1 MKKAFTL
8 IEVNLA
14 IMVMAV
20 GVLGIISLYAFGF
33 REERQSR
40 EDVASAAYADAVMGP
55 LVTALTAT
63 NVKWSAFRKIPDSPG
78 PDGWGHYLQNRATG
92 KVVSDPESLAQSAY
106 SRTMSALSLGGGFPT
121 GFQVSKQKAGN
132 LKAALVV
139 MHPRDENND
148 PIESLIAI
156 SFRAATKENLLFSAP
171 LYYTEARFQGVMDEN
186 GGSE

>member
-33 REERQSR
+33 REEQQSR

-63 NVKWSAFRKIPDSPG
+63 NVKWSVFRALKSRPG
-78 PDGWGHYLQNRATG
+78 PDGWGQYLQNRTTG
-92 KVVSDPESLAQSAY
+92 KVVSNPESLAQSAY
-106 SRTMSALSLGGGFPT
+106 SETIGALNLGGGFPS
-121 GFQVSKQKAGN
+121 GMQVTKQKAGN

-139 MHPRDENND
+139 MHDED
-148 PIESLIAI
+148 SAIVRI
-156 SFRAATKENLLFSAP
+156 SFRAASKENLLFSAP
-171 LYYTEARFQGVMDEN
+171 LYYTEARFQGVMDE
-186 GGSE
+186 

>member
-14 IMVMAV
+14 IMIMAV

-63 NVKWSAFRKIPDSPG
+63 NVKWSAFRRIPDSPG
-78 PDGWGHYLQNRATG
+78 SLGWGHYLENRTTG
-92 KVVSDPESLAQSAY
+92 KVVSNPESLAQSAY
-106 SRTMSALSLGGGFPT
+106 TRTISALSLGEGFPS
-121 GFQVSKQKAGN
+121 GMQVSKQKAGN

-139 MHPRDENND
+139 MHDED
-148 PIESLIAI
+148 SAVVRI
-156 SFRAATKENLLFSAP
+156 SFRAAAKENLLFAAP
-171 LYYTEARFQGVMDEN
+171 LYYTEARFQGVIDE
-186 GGSE
+186 GGGQ

>member
-63 NVKWSAFRKIPDSPG
+63 NVKWSAFRKLPHSPG
-78 PDGWGHYLQNRATG
+78 EYGWGHYLESRSSG
-92 KVVSDPESLAQSAY
+92 KVVSNPESLAQSAY
-106 SRTMSALSLGGGFPT
+106 TRTISALNLGEGFPS
-121 GFQVSKQKAGN
+121 GFQVTRQKAGN

-139 MHPRDENND
+139 MHDED
-148 PIESLIAI
+148 SAIVRI
-156 SFRAATKENLLFSAP
+156 SFRAVDKSNLLFSAP
-171 LYYTEARFQGVMDEN
+171 LYYTEARFQGIIDGE
-186 GGSE
+186 GGGE

>member
-1 MKKAFTL
+1 MKRAFTL

-40 EDVASAAYADAVMGP
+40 EDVASSAYADAVMGP

-63 NVKWSAFRKIPDSPG
+63 NVKWSVFRCLPDSPG
-78 PDGWGHYLQNRATG
+78 EQGWGHYLENRTTG
-92 KVVSDPESLAQSAY
+92 KVVPNPESLAKSAY
-106 SRTMSALSLGGGFPT
+106 TRTISALNIGEGFPS
-121 GFQVSKQKAGN
+121 GFQVSEQKAGN

-139 MHPRDENND
+139 MHDED
-148 PIESLIAI
+148 SAIVRI
-156 SFRAATKENLLFSAP
+156 SFRAVDKSNLLFSAP
-171 LYYTEARFQGVMDEN
+171 LYYTEARFQGVMDE
-186 GGSE
+186 

>member
-1 MKKAFTL
+1 MKRAFTL

-20 GVLGIISLYAFGF
+20 SILGIVSLYAFGF

-63 NVKWSAFRKIPDSPG
+63 NVKWSVFKALKSKPG
-78 PDGWGHYLQNRATG
+78 NDGWGHYLQNRTTG
-92 KVVSDPESLAQSAY
+92 QVVSNPESLAQSVY
-106 SRTMSALSLGGGFPT
+106 SETINALNVGEGFPS
-121 GFQVSKQKAGN
+121 GIPVSKQKAGN

-139 MHPRDENND
+139 MHGEGEDDAIVR
-148 PIESLIAI
+148 IA
-156 SFRAATKENLLFSAP
+156 FRAATRENMLFSAP
-171 LYYTEARFQGVMDEN
+171 LYYTEARFQGVMDE
-186 GGSE
+186 

>member
-20 GVLGIISLYAFGF
+20 GVLGIISLYTFGY

-63 NVKWSAFRKIPDSPG
+63 NVKWSAFKQIDDAPG
-78 PDGWGHYLQNRATG
+78 QDGWGHYIQNRQTG
-92 KVVSDPESLAQSAY
+92 KVVANPESLAQAAY
-106 SRTMSALSLGGGFPT
+106 AKTIGALGLSSFKSGWPVT
-121 GFQVSKQKAGN
+121 RSKAGN
-132 LKAALVV
+132 LQAALVI
-139 MHPRDENND
+139 MHEEN
-148 PIESLIAI
+148 SAVVRI
-156 SFRAATKENLLFSAP
+156 SFRAVGKENLLFSAP
-171 LYYTEARFQGVMDEN
+171 LYYTEARFQGVMDE
-186 GGSE
+186 

>member
-14 IMVMAV
+14 IMIMAV

-63 NVKWSAFRKIPDSPG
+63 NVKWSAFRRIPDSPG
-78 PDGWGHYLQNRATG
+78 SLGWGHYLENRTTG
-92 KVVSDPESLAQSAY
+92 KVVSNPESLAQSAY
-106 SRTMSALSLGGGFPT
+106 TRTISALSLGEGFPS
-121 GFQVSKQKAGN
+121 GMQVSKQKAGN

-139 MHPRDENND
+139 MHDED
-148 PIESLIAI
+148 SAVVRI
-156 SFRAATKENLLFSAP
+156 SFRAAAKENMLFAAP
-171 LYYTEARFQGVMDEN
+171 LYYTEARFQGVID
-186 GGSE
+186 GGGEQ

>member
-1 MKKAFTL
+1 MKRAFTL

-20 GVLGIISLYAFGF
+20 GVLSIISLYAFGF

-63 NVKWSAFRKIPDSPG
+63 NVKWSVFRRLPDSPG
-78 PDGWGHYLQNRATG
+78 AYGWGHYLENRSTG
-92 KVVSDPESLAQSAY
+92 KVVSNPESLAQSAY
-106 SRTMSALSLGGGFPT
+106 ARTISALNLGEGFPS
-121 GFQVSKQKAGN
+121 GLQVTKQKAGN

-139 MHPRDENND
+139 MHDED
-148 PIESLIAI
+148 SAIVRI
-156 SFRAATKENLLFSAP
+156 SFRAVDKSNLLFSAP
-171 LYYTEARFQGVMDEN
+171 LYYTEARFQGVMDE
-186 GGSE
+186 

>member
-14 IMVMAV
+14 IMIMAV

-63 NVKWSAFRKIPDSPG
+63 NVKWSAFRRIPDSPG
-78 PDGWGHYLQNRATG
+78 SLGWGHYLENRTTG
-92 KVVSDPESLAQSAY
+92 KVVSNPESLAQSAY
-106 SRTMSALSLGGGFPT
+106 TRTISALSLRPASVWPRYSPAGMKPT
-121 GFQVSKQKAGN
+121 FTPVRK
-132 LKAALVV
+132 
-139 MHPRDENND
+139 MTR
-148 PIESLIAI
+148 PI
-156 SFRAATKENLLFSAP
+156 
-171 LYYTEARFQGVMDEN
+171 YV
-186 GGSE
+186 

>member
-14 IMVMAV
+14 IMIMAV

-40 EDVASAAYADAVMGP
+40 EDVASAAYADAEMGP

-63 NVKWSAFRKIPDSPG
+63 NDKWSAFRRIPDSPG
-78 PDGWGHYLQNRATG
+78 SLGWGHYLENRTTG
-92 KVVSDPESLAQSAY
+92 KVVSNPESLAQSAY
-106 SRTMSALSLGGGFPT
+106 TRTISALSLGEGFPS
-121 GFQVSKQKAGN
+121 GMQVSKQKAGN

-139 MHPRDENND
+139 MHDED
-148 PIESLIAI
+148 SAVVRI
-156 SFRAATKENLLFSAP
+156 SFRAAAKENLLFAAP
-171 LYYTEARFQGVMDEN
+171 LYYTEARFQGVIDE
-186 GGSE
+186 GGGQ

>member
-20 GVLGIISLYAFGF
+20 GILGIISLYAFGF

-63 NVKWSAFRKIPDSPG
+63 NVTWNNFKELGNLPG
-78 PDGWGHYLQNRATG
+78 DDGWGSYFANKTTG
-92 KVVSDPESLAQSAY
+92 KVLSGDELKRTTDDVY
-106 SRTMSALSLGGGFPT
+106 SGTIKDLKLGGFPT
-121 GFQVSKQKAGN
+121 GIQVPPDKAGR
-132 LKAALVV
+132 LLPALVV
-139 MHPRDENND
+139 MHDRG
-148 PIESLIAI
+148 SAVVRI
-156 SFRAATKENLLFSAP
+156 SFRATEKANLLFAAP
-171 LYYTEARFQGVMDEN
+171 LYYTEARFQGIVDEREGDN
-186 GGSE
+186 K

>member
-78 PDGWGHYLQNRATG
+78 SQGWGHYLQNRATG
-92 KVVSDPESLAQSAY
+92 KVVADPEGVAQSAY

-139 MHPRDENND
+139 MHPRDENNN

>member
-63 NVKWSAFRKIPDSPG
+63 NVKWSVFRALKSRPG
-78 PDGWGHYLQNRATG
+78 PDGWGQYLQNRTTG
-92 KVVSDPESLAQSAY
+92 KVVSNPESLAQSAY
-106 SRTMSALSLGGGFPT
+106 SETIGALNLGGGFPS
-121 GFQVSKQKAGN
+121 GMQVTKQKAGN

-139 MHPRDENND
+139 MHDED
-148 PIESLIAI
+148 SAIVRI
-156 SFRAATKENLLFSAP
+156 SFRAASKENLLFSAP
-171 LYYTEARFQGVMDEN
+171 LYYTEARFQGVMDE
-186 GGSE
+186 

>member
-1 MKKAFTL
+1 MKRAFTL

-20 GVLGIISLYAFGF
+20 GILGIISLYAFGF

-78 PDGWGHYLQNRATG
+78 SLGWGHYLENRTTG
-92 KVVSDPESLAQSAY
+92 KVVSNPESLAQSAY
-106 SRTMSALSLGGGFPT
+106 TRTISALSLGEGFPS
-121 GFQVSKQKAGN
+121 GMQVSKQKAGN

-139 MHPRDENND
+139 MHDED
-148 PIESLIAI
+148 SAVVRI
-156 SFRAATKENLLFSAP
+156 SFRAAAKENLLFAAP
-171 LYYTEARFQGVMDEN
+171 LYYTEARFQGVIDE
-186 GGSE
+186 GGGQ

>member
-1 MKKAFTL
+1 MKRAFTL

-63 NVKWSAFRKIPDSPG
+63 NVKWSVFRRLPDSPG
-78 PDGWGHYLQNRATG
+78 EQGW
-92 KVVSDPESLAQSAY
+92 
-106 SRTMSALSLGGGFPT
+106 
-121 GFQVSKQKAGN
+121 
-132 LKAALVV
+132 
-139 MHPRDENND
+139 
-148 PIESLIAI
+148 
-156 SFRAATKENLLFSAP
+156 
-171 LYYTEARFQGVMDEN
+171 
-186 GGSE
+186 

>member
-1 MKKAFTL
+1 MRRAFTL

-63 NVKWSAFRKIPDSPG
+63 NVKWSAFRKLASYPG
-78 PDGWGHYLQNRATG
+78 NDGWGHYFQNRSTG
-92 KVVSDPESLAQSAY
+92 RVVSGGTMKGLANSAY
-106 SRTMSALSLGGGFPT
+106 SSTISALGIGGGVPS
-121 GFQVSKQKAGN
+121 GIPISSEKAGR
-132 LKAALVV
+132 LLPALVV
-139 MHPRDENND
+139 MHTENSA
-148 PIESLIAI
+148 IVRIA
-156 SFRAATKENLLFSAP
+156 FRATDKANLLFAAP
-171 LYYTEARFQGVMDEN
+171 LYYTEARFQGIVDEE
-186 GGSE
+186 GGE

>member
-40 EDVASAAYADAVMGP
+40 EDVASAAYADAVIGP

-63 NVKWSAFRKIPDSPG
+63 NVKWSVFRRLPDSPG
-78 PDGWGHYLQNRATG
+78 AQGWGHYLQNRTTG
-92 KVVSDPESLAQSAY
+92 KVVSDPEGLAQSAY
-106 SRTMSALSLGGGFPT
+106 TRTISALNLGEGFPT
-121 GFQVSKQKAGN
+121 GFQVTKQKAGN
-132 LKAALVV
+132 LRAALVV
-139 MHPRDENND
+139 MHDED
-148 PIESLIAI
+148 SAIVRI
-156 SFRAATKENLLFSAP
+156 SFRAVDKSNLLFSAP
-171 LYYTEARFQGVMDEN
+171 LYYTEARFQGVMDE
-186 GGSE
+186 

>member
-1 MKKAFTL
+1 MKRAFTL

-20 GVLGIISLYAFGF
+20 GILGIISLYAFGF

-63 NVKWSAFRKIPDSPG
+63 NVKWSVFRALRSKPG
-78 PDGWGHYLQNRATG
+78 NDGWGHYLRDRTTG
-92 KVVSDPESLAQSAY
+92 KVVSNPESLAQSAY
-106 SRTMSALSLGGGFPT
+106 SETISALNIGDGFPN
-121 GFQVSKQKAGN
+121 GIQVSRQKAGN

-139 MHPRDENND
+139 MHDED
-148 PIESLIAI
+148 SAVVRIA
-156 SFRAATKENLLFSAP
+156 FRAASKENLLFSAP
-171 LYYTEARFQGVMDEN
+171 LYYTEARFQGVIDE
-186 GGSE
+186 

>member
-63 NVKWSAFRKIPDSPG
+63 NVTWSAFNSIDNAPG
-78 PDGWGHYLQNRATG
+78 DKGWGEYVDKMATG
-92 KVVSDPESLAQSAY
+92 KIVKNPEDSLAKPAY
-106 SRTMSALSLGGGFPT
+106 SKTVGALGLSKFNWPVT
-121 GFQVSKQKAGN
+121 GSTAGN
-132 LKAALVV
+132 LKGALVV
-139 MHPRDENND
+139 MHKKDSAIVR
-148 PIESLIAI
+148 I
-156 SFRAATKENLLFSAP
+156 SFRAAAKENLLFSAP
-171 LYYTEARFQGVMDEN
+171 LYYTEARFQGVMDE
-186 GGSE
+186 

>member
-1 MKKAFTL
+1 MKRAFTL

-20 GVLGIISLYAFGF
+20 GVLGIISLYALGY

-63 NVKWSAFRKIPDSPG
+63 NVKWSAFRRIPDSPG
-78 PDGWGHYLQNRATG
+78 NLGWGHYLENRTTG
-92 KVVSDPESLAQSAY
+92 KVVSNPESLAQSAY
-106 SRTMSALSLGGGFPT
+106 TRTISALSLGEGFPS
-121 GFQVSKQKAGN
+121 GMQVSKQKAGN

-139 MHPRDENND
+139 MHDED
-148 PIESLIAI
+148 SAVVRI
-156 SFRAATKENLLFSAP
+156 SFRAAAKENLLFAAP
-171 LYYTEARFQGVMDEN
+171 LYYTEARFQGVIDE
-186 GGSE
+186 GGGQ

>member
-14 IMVMAV
+14 IMIMAV

-63 NVKWSAFRKIPDSPG
+63 NVKWSVFRRIPDSPG
-78 PDGWGHYLQNRATG
+78 GQGWGHYLQNRATG
-92 KVVSDPESLAQSAY
+92 KVVSDPDSLAQSAY
-106 SRTMSALSLGGGFPT
+106 TRTISSLSLGEGFPSGLPVT
-121 GFQVSKQKAGN
+121 RQKAGN

-139 MHPRDENND
+139 MHDED
-148 PIESLIAI
+148 SAIVRI
-156 SFRAATKENLLFSAP
+156 SFRAAEKENLLFSAP
-171 LYYTEARFQGVMDEN
+171 LYYTEARFQGVMDE
-186 GGSE
+186 

>member
-1 MKKAFTL
+1 MKRAFTL

-20 GVLGIISLYAFGF
+20 GVLGIISLYALGY

-40 EDVASAAYADAVMGP
+40 EDVASASYADAGMGP

-78 PDGWGHYLQNRATG
+78 ADGWGHYIQNRNTG
-92 KVVSDPESLAQSAY
+92 KIVSNPESLAQQAY
-106 SRTMSALSLGGGFPT
+106 TKTLTSLGLSGFPSAWPVT
-121 GFQVSKQKAGN
+121 KSRAGN

-139 MHPRDENND
+139 IHDEN
-148 PIESLIAI
+148 SAVVRI
-156 SFRAATKENLLFSAP
+156 SFRAVDKENLLFAAP
-171 LYYTEARFQGVMDEN
+171 LYYTEARFQGVVDE
-186 GGSE
+186 

>member
-1 MKKAFTL
+1 MKRAFTL

-63 NVKWSAFRKIPDSPG
+63 NVKWSVFRRLPDSPG
-78 PDGWGHYLQNRATG
+78 EQGWGHYLQNRTTG

-106 SRTMSALSLGGGFPT
+106 TRLLCAYTPT
-121 GFQVSKQKAGN
+121 
-132 LKAALVV
+132 
-139 MHPRDENND
+139 
-148 PIESLIAI
+148 
-156 SFRAATKENLLFSAP
+156 
-171 LYYTEARFQGVMDEN
+171 ARP
-186 GGSE
+186 

>member
-1 MKKAFTL
+1 MKRAFTL

-20 GVLGIISLYAFGF
+20 GILGIISLYAFGF

-78 PDGWGHYLQNRATG
+78 EFGWGHYLENRSTG
-92 KVVSDPESLAQSAY
+92 KVVSNPEGLAQSAY
-106 SRTMSALSLGGGFPT
+106 TRTISALNIGDGFPS
-121 GFQVSKQKAGN
+121 GFQVSRQKAGN

-139 MHPRDENND
+139 MHDED
-148 PIESLIAI
+148 SAIVRI
-156 SFRAATKENLLFSAP
+156 SFRAVDKSNLLFAAP
-171 LYYTEARFQGVMDEN
+171 LYYTEARFQGVIDGE
-186 GGSE
+186 GGGE

>member
-40 EDVASAAYADAVMGP
+40 EDVASAAYADAVMAP

-63 NVKWSAFRKIPDSPG
+63 NVKWSAFRKMPDSPG
-78 PDGWGHYLQNRATG
+78 AQGWGHYLQNRTTG
-92 KVVSDPESLAQSAY
+92 KVVSDPDSLAQSAY
-106 SRTMSALSLGGGFPT
+106 SRTLGALSLGGGFPS
-121 GFQVSKQKAGN
+121 GFQVSRQKAGN

-139 MHPRDENND
+139 MHDENSA
-148 PIESLIAI
+148 IVRI
-156 SFRAATKENLLFSAP
+156 SFRAAAKENLLFSAP
-171 LYYTEARFQGVMDEN
+171 LYYTEARFQGVMDE
-186 GGSE
+186 